1 MEVYVKESLHVL
13 DYENKI
19 KDTLFLSDD
28 RMTPGYAYDIDIKE
42 ANTGYSDLTFKI
54 PNTIITDNGDQI
66 KNPKLA
72 LLTPLV
78 KLRYNREV
86 YYTGSKP
93 IKVREPIGA
102 GDKLEY
108 IDVEYSNVYPHNIIE
123 NYVMD
128 YIVQPVDKKRNGLE
142 IATTFTAMD
151 YPRFTLSKKRVGLTI
166 SQDTLTR
173 EEWSLYEDKPM
184 DVPGTIK
191 YEPWDDSFSKYSKI
205 TEWDPEH
212 ADAYPL
218 DQAAIEELIKDT
230 EKWSYGM
237 LGTAFYW
244 PIVSTA
250 RFEGTMYVKGGF
262 LVLQLYDFYAL
273 TTEGIS
279 PEHHVDR
286 WSWDW
291 TQLYEVDN
299 YLTPNRAD
307 NYLAHI
313 LEGTGWEVGEVDI
326 VKVDI
331 PNPAGSTDQTT
342 KTDMTCNIDISGGNC
357 YNAITAVCQG
367 LQLYPVFDCLNKKVS
382 LKTFVGKNYGL
393 VYRVGSNITSTGVK
407 QDGEKIITKLYVSGG
422 KDYNGDENINI
433 GEAERSYFEP
443 TDNPDER
450 EPWNPNAPEY
460 IIKRSP
466 YGTNY
471 ILNFKWMFDNK
482 WMTKEQILGLYNINQ
497 QINDLNKGFMP
508 SYTEDRRNVLQQ
520 YNDAINQYDLK
531 QGEYQSIL
539 NSMMNKYYKVDGQ
552 YSKGT
557 FYAFHTAPLGV
568 HKNDDG
574 KNYLW
579 INHCFDCGETNAADG
594 DTAPTVCS
602 HCKSTNIQVDELYI
616 PVYKDF
622 DDVVPPTVD
631 PLPYGPSCPGFE
643 YAPHLKGDY
652 LKLITT
658 LDNSGGS
665 KDEYDIKFYEKN
677 ISLIEP
683 IDYTSAPID
692 GYTYVIAGIKV
703 RASSSNI
710 DEWNE
715 DIAGFVKAYGE
726 MIDAL
731 AIVNYC
737 LEKIKELEQAYAD
750 WKAQSDKLHEDIQKE
765 YGDYIIEGNY
775 KNDEQPYVG
784 LLFNEGMEASDKYAV
799 PEITYNLDVIDSSGL
814 IEYRQP
820 WATTYVCGDCGYEN
834 HVNPNEC
841 PGCKSKNLIKVHDTY
856 NDLVRMLHSVGQ
868 IVPKA
873 GDYVIV
879 YDEQMGLYGV
889 PALITD
895 ITRYPDNPLKN
906 SIKLDTSYTDDEELV
921 GNIINATNTV
931 LSNKDIYARTAV
943 LKSDGTIDNETIS
956 KTLDN
961 PNANVSIVGTDG
973 NMLLTGSYLRF
984 TNPTDDTRAMKYSG
998 TGVFST
1004 TTYTENGEGTMWE
1017 RLMTPYGINATYINA
1032 GTIDTKNINI
1042 LSGTSS
1048 KILMDQYG
1056 LSIKNNGKNSVHITS
1071 FDSDAATKNANYAS
1085 KWGTDN
1091 NIAAFIG
1098 VDPDNNSL
1106 IYTKGFLVAEEG
1118 SNIANW
1124 ITSDSGFYHLSGT
1137 TKDLWLSPG
1146 GINGTVNNNNKNFAI
1161 YAGGKFGVTTG
1172 GVMYATEANI
1182 NGILLANSGSKI
1194 GPWNITDSSIW
1205 YGNASYGNA
1214 SGIYLGTSGLSIG
1227 NKFKVDNSGKLTATD
1242 ANITGTISA
1251 SSLTLTGS
1259 ATIDAAKVSG
1269 TLSAATIS
1277 GNNISGGTIT
1287 GTTISGNTISGGSVS
1302 GTSIYGSGFYC
1313 GWNDTEQSYRTQLLS
1328 NGIFKYY
1335 NGVGFLV
1342 CGYASGGNDN
1352 KTKHP
1357 YVSGLNV
1364 ARGAGGIGFWTGG
1377 YMTDLG
1383 SLQAYVNLDSNNV
1396 LNIYGSKGVDF
1407 ASGQNMNISAGDALG
1422 IDPWTYCA
1430 IRTGDATV
1438 TPSSKSIYL
1447 KCGSGGTGNITLY
1460 TDYGSVYAKGNGLSN
1475 AKVLTDQGSASSKN
1489 VKENIEPFTN
1499 EKYDNALKLLSNINI
1514 YSYDYKYGLYSNH
1527 PHQYGFLIDEIE
1539 EQNGYSDFFNFHEEK
1554 GFVQDGFINHNMDD
1568 WKKGAQIIKLKKYD
1582 TDVLDKYLLTCV
1594 KALQNKIDELQQE
1607 IEQIKKEK
1615 E

>member
-1 MEVYVKESLHVL
+1 
-13 DYENKI
+13 
-19 KDTLFLSDD
+19 
-28 RMTPGYAYDIDIKE
+28 
-42 ANTGYSDLTFKI
+42 
-54 PNTIITDNGDQI
+54 
-66 KNPKLA
+66 
-72 LLTPLV
+72 
-78 KLRYNREV
+78 
-86 YYTGSKP
+86 
-93 IKVREPIGA
+93 
-102 GDKLEY
+102 
-108 IDVEYSNVYPHNIIE
+108 
-123 NYVMD
+123 
-128 YIVQPVDKKRNGLE
+128 VQPVDKKRNGLE

-313 LEGTGWEVGEVDI
+313 LEGTGWEVGEVDLE
-326 VKVDI
+326 KVDI
-331 PNPAGSTDQTT
+331 PHPAGSTTQSSKVD
-342 KTDMTCNIDISGGNC
+342 KTCNIDVSNGNC

-382 LKTFVGKNYGL
+382 LKTFAGKNYGL

-407 QDGEKIITKLYVSGG
+407 QDGEKVITKLYVSGG
-422 KDYNGDENINI
+422 KDYNGDANINI

-450 EPWNPNAPEY
+450 NPWNPNDPEY

-471 ILNFKWMFDNK
+471 ILNFKWMYDNK
-482 WMTKEQILGLYNINQ
+482 WMSKEQILGLYAINQ
-497 QINDLNKGFMP
+497 QINDLNKNFMP
-508 SYTEDRRNVLQQ
+508 SYAEDRRNVLQK
-520 YNDAINQYDLK
+520 YNDAINEYDLK

-539 NSMMNKYYKVDGQ
+539 NSMMNKYYKVPDQ

-557 FYAFHTAPLGV
+557 FYAFHKEPLGT
-568 HKNDDG
+568 HSKDG
-574 KNYLW
+574 KCYLW
-579 INHCFDCGETNAADG
+579 INHCFDCGETTAQGGNAAA
-594 DTAPTVCS
+594 TTCP
-602 HCKSTNIQVDELYI
+602 HCGSTNIQVDELYI
-616 PVYKDF
+616 PVYRDF
-622 DDVVPPTVD
+622 DVEEPAKD
-631 PLPYGPSCPGFE
+631 PLPYGPEITGFE

-652 LKLITT
+652 LKLLTT
-658 LDNSGGS
+658 LDN
-665 KDEYDIKFYEKN
+665 YDNNSNNNITYYEGK

-683 IDYTSAPID
+683 IAYAPTSVDGYIHIID
-692 GYTYVIAGIKV
+692 GVRV
-703 RASSSNI
+703 RASSGNI
-710 DEWNE
+710 DEWND

-726 MIDAL
+726 MIEAL

-737 LEKIKELEQAYAD
+737 LEKIKELEEAYAD

-765 YGDYIIEGNY
+765 YGDFIVEGNY

-784 LLFNEGMEASDKYAV
+784 LLFNEGMEASDKYAI

-820 WATTYVCGDCGYEN
+820 WPTTYLCGDCGYEN
-834 HVNPNEC
+834 HISPDEC
-841 PGCKSKNLIKVHDTY
+841 PGCKSKNLVKIHDTY

-868 IVPKA
+868 IIPKA

-895 ITRYPDNPLKN
+895 ITRYPDNPVKN

-943 LKSDGTIDNETIS
+943 LKADGTIDSQSIS

-973 NMLLTGSYLRF
+973 NMLLTGSSLRF
-984 TNPTDDTRAMKYSG
+984 TNPNDETRAMKYSG

-1004 TTYTENGEGTMWE
+1004 TTYAENGEGTLWE

-1056 LSIKNNGKNSVHITS
+1056 LSVKNNGKKGSHITE
-1071 FDSDAATKNANYAS
+1071 FDADAATKNADYARN
-1085 KWGTDN
+1085 WGETN
-1091 NIAAFIG
+1091 NIAGFMG
-1098 VDPDNNSL
+1098 VDPKNNAI

-1124 ITSDSGFYHLSGT
+1124 ITSDDGFYHLSGT
-1137 TKDLWLSPG
+1137 TKDLWLSPN
-1146 GINGTVNNNNKNFAI
+1146 GINGTVNGNNKNFAI
-1161 YAGGKFGVTTG
+1161 YAGGKFGVTTDG
-1172 GVMYATEANI
+1172 TMYATGANI
-1182 NGILLANSGSKI
+1182 QGDINATSLTLSSGIKI
-1194 GPWNITDSSIW
+1194 GENNLTLTNTEAKINANTAAINANTVNI
-1205 YGNASYGNA
+1205 NAQKLRIDAHDTEIAGRVTFSD
-1214 SGIYLGTSGLSIG
+1214 LSTG
-1227 NKFKVDNSGKLTATD
+1227 GKTTING
-1242 ANITGTISA
+1242 ANITTGTVSA
-1251 SSLTLTGS
+1251 DR
-1259 ATIDAAKVSG
+1259 IDAANLVVSAANVTG
-1269 TLSAATIS
+1269 ELTAATIS
-1277 GNNISGGTIT
+1277 GGKISGGTIS
-1287 GTTISGNTISGGSVS
+1287 GVSFESREGIHSTI
-1302 GTSIYGSGFYC
+1302 
-1313 GWNDTEQSYRTQLLS
+1313 
-1328 NGIFKYY
+1328 
-1335 NGVGFLV
+1335 
-1342 CGYASGGNDN
+1342 
-1352 KTKHP
+1352 
-1357 YVSGLNV
+1357 
-1364 ARGAGGIGFWTGG
+1364 
-1377 YMTDLG
+1377 
-1383 SLQAYVNLDSNNV
+1383 
-1396 LNIYGSKGVDF
+1396 
-1407 ASGQNMNISAGDALG
+1407 ISAGKITVDGNDTSGMHTVIDGYGISMNYGNVTVKGTGIKSYYLYSGCVSSYAAGSNTFKIETPAGSITINGTVLNGDGGGSMYANKNCCLTPASSSYYAYVRTTDTSNRIAVNSSGPSSLNVKTNLISLEDKYDALYED
-1422 IDPWTYCA
+1422 IKA
-1430 IRTGDATV
+1430 IGA
-1438 TPSSKSIYL
+1438 
-1447 KCGSGGTGNITLY
+1447 
-1460 TDYGSVYAKGNGLSN
+1460 
-1475 AKVLTDQGSASSKN
+1475 
-1489 VKENIEPFTN
+1489 
-1499 EKYDNALKLLSNINI
+1499 YD
-1514 YSYDYKYGLYSNH
+1514 YDYKYKRVKDDLE
-1527 PHQYGFLIDEIE
+1527 QDYGFIIDEIE
-1539 EQNGYSDFFNFHEEK
+1539 GTPVLSNYFRNFNTMRWL
-1554 GFVQDGFINHNMDD
+1554 DG
-1568 WKKGAQIIKLKKYD
+1568 
-1582 TDVLDKYLLTCV
+1582 DVLLE
-1594 KALQNKIDELQQE
+1594 KARDDEDMSVYKPLEIKEWERDAYIKGLFVMIKTLQHKIDKLE
-1607 IEQIKKEK
+1607 EQIKKEK